1 MRVIVQPEQ
10 LILWEAAGL
19 SHKEIGKLA
28 GISSVTVERRIRNAQ
43 CLPGPDDPDQ
53 ATIEARA
60 AEIRAGWSE
69 KERKRRMG
77 MKGTIYSFRPDAR
90 AYRLA

>member
-1 MRVIVQPEQ
+1 MRVIVQPET
-10 LILWEAAGL
+10 LVEWESQGL
-19 SHKEIGKLA
+19 SHRAIAKLA
-28 GISSVTVERRIRNAQ
+28 GISITTVERRIRNAQ

-69 KERKRRMG
+69 KERRRRMC

-90 AYRLA
+90 ALRLA